1 MEEVALFTVEEAEAI
16 EEAGSIMESK
26 TVAMLIQ
33 MKSINQKVETAL
45 MMVVREI
52 LKMEEATVVLEILS
66 SVFKFCI
73 YEREETLEAE
83 ALTLIMVEANDL

>member
-1 MEEVALFTVEEAEAI
+1 
-16 EEAGSIMESK
+16 
-26 TVAMLIQ
+26 
-33 MKSINQKVETAL
+33 

-73 YEREETLEAE
+73 YEKEET
-83 ALTLIMVEANDL
+83 